1 MLFLSFTRLSSF
13 VFQETSMLRSMRE
26 ALLDDTRE
34 TRRDKSPL
42 GKYIHLFSETGIM
55 LFIV

>member
-1 MLFLSFTRLSSF
+1 
-13 VFQETSMLRSMRE
+13 MLRSMRE